1 MFASRF
7 THPRR
12 FGAILPAALALFG
25 LSASAHAQT
34 ATYTFEAPVFTA
46 GQTTPLINVAPNSGD
61 AAFRASFTSAPT
73 PNGFSIA
80 VFSPNPL
87 LTGQVLFDPN
97 SPADSLTI
105 AFNTPVTDIGFVFA
119 LITNNSTLRATT
131 SNGVV
136 VFNGAP
142 VGGSFQG
149 GTASLSG
156 LSGVT
161 SLNLSAFDAA
171 GAPTLFAI
179 DNLAL
184 TAAAPQG
191 VIPEPGTLVLA
202 GTALLPLA
210 GTIRRRKAR
219 G

>member
-1 MFASRF
+1 MFASWF

-12 FGAILPAALALFG
+12 FGAILPAALALLG
-25 LSASAHAQT
+25 LGASAHAQT
-34 ATYTFEAPVFTA
+34 ATYTFEAPVFTE

-73 PNGFSIA
+73 PDGFGILT
-80 VFSPNPL
+80 VTPNPL
-87 LTGQVLFDPN
+87 FTGQALVAFFVP
-97 SPADSLTI
+97 SDSLTI
-105 AFNTPVTDIGFVFA
+105 AFNSPVSDIGFVFA
-119 LITNNSTLRATT
+119 FGEDNSTLRATT
-131 SNGVV
+131 ANGVV

-142 VGGSFQG
+142 VGGDFQG

-161 SLNLSAFDAA
+161 SLTLSAFNAT
-171 GAPTLFAI
+171 GAPIDFAI

-184 TAAAPQG
+184 TTAAPQG
-191 VIPEPGTLVLA
+191 VIPEPGTLILA